1 MLSDDTRT
9 LGSVGQG
16 GLPFRHELRRARGG
30 MVMAAEGMVGEGM
43 FEGIR
48 RYLLAMAAAIAGVV
62 VAPALTLA
70 QMGQP
75 APWQYTMQDAAT
87 PVATAIH
94 WFHDFVNVIII
105 AIAAFVL
112 ILLAIVVW
120 RFNERSNPTPS
131 RVAHNTMLEVVWT
144 VIPVIILIVIAIPSF
159 RLLYF
164 QYSYPQ
170 PDLTIKAIGNAWFW
184 EHEYPDQGGFR
195 VTSNMLRD
203 EDVLRAELGDAEFAK
218 RYSGLEGIERQR
230 RLYVDAAPV
239 WVKRGLVRQLS
250 VDNEIAVP
258 VNKVVLLL
266 VTANDVIHA
275 WTIPSFGS
283 KVDAVPGRLTATW
296 FRPERAGIYYGQ
308 CSELCGKDHASMPIA
323 VRVVSERAFN
333 DWSGAL
339 KAAAGERD
347 STKRRELLN
356 RAKEVLRQA
365 AIEDKRAA
373 QVKLAGRL
381 Q

>member
-1 MLSDDTRT
+1 
-9 LGSVGQG
+9 
-16 GLPFRHELRRARGG
+16 
-30 MVMAAEGMVGEGM
+30 M

-48 RYLLAMAAAIAGVV
+48 RYVLAMAAAIATTVG
-62 VAPALTLA
+62 APALALA

-87 PVATAIH
+87 PVAAAIH

-131 RVAHNTMLEVVWT
+131 RITHNTMLEVVWT

-230 RLYVDAAPV
+230 RLYADAAPV
-239 WVKRGLVRQLS
+239 WAKRGLVRQLS

-296 FRPERAGIYYGQ
+296 FRPERTGIYYGQ

-365 AIEDKRAA
+365 AIEDERAT